1 MQLRALFSR
10 LGPVMRNRS
19 RNRYALNKAMPLRNA
34 LARIAAVVPAAALV
48 IGSAPSGGVNVTVS
62 GLRNAKGFI
71 RACITPNPKDFPDCG
86 RGGAR
91 KVSIA
96 AANGAV
102 LSFPNLPAGRY
113 AISILHDENGDGRMN
128 KMLMLPKE
136 GFGFSR
142 DAPVRLGPPSFGSA
156 AFDVGAGT
164 VNAQIKVRYM

>member
-1 MQLRALFSR
+1 
-10 LGPVMRNRS
+10 MRNGS
-19 RNRYALNKAMPLRNA
+19 RDRKAVSSGAFSHSKIMRVAA
-34 LARIAAVVPAAALV
+34 LAPAAALI
-48 IGSAPSGGVNVTVS
+48 IGSAPSGSVNVTVN

-71 RACITPNPKDFPDCG
+71 RACITPNPKEFPDCG
-86 RGGAR
+86 HGSAR
-91 KVSIA
+91 NISIA

-142 DAPVRLGPPSFGSA
+142 DAPVRLGPPPFGAA

-164 VNAQIKVRYM
+164 VNAHIKVRYM

>member
-1 MQLRALFSR
+1 M
-10 LGPVMRNRS
+10 
-19 RNRYALNKAMPLRNA
+19 NKAA
-34 LARIAAVVPAAALV
+34 LHRSSIIRIAALVPAAALI
-48 IGSAPSGGVNVTVS
+48 IGSAPSGNVNVTVN

-71 RACITPNPKDFPDCG
+71 RACITPNPKEFPDCG
-86 RGGAR
+86 HGGAR
-91 KVSIA
+91 TVSIA

-142 DAPVRLGPPSFGSA
+142 DAPIRLGPPSFGSA

>member
-1 MQLRALFSR
+1 MSKSGLPNSAI
-10 LGPVMRNRS
+10 V
-19 RNRYALNKAMPLRNA
+19 
-34 LARIAAVVPAAALV
+34 RIAALVPAAVLI
-48 IGSAPSGGVNVTVS
+48 IGSAPSGGVNVTVN

-71 RACITPNPKDFPDCG
+71 RACITPNPKEFPDCG
-86 RGGAR
+86 HGAAR
-91 KVSIA
+91 KVSVA
-96 AANGAV
+96 ATNGAT

-113 AISILHDENGDGRMN
+113 AISILHDENSDGRMN
-128 KMLMLPKE
+128 KTLMLPKE